1 MTEDDAYLAMIAVRQ
16 AKKVKN
22 TRSGASNLSLC
33 MSYVV
38 KRDTRAYSR
47 LPLPLLLKLIS
58 SKRIEQLSSTW
69 AHFKELCLL
78 FKMSPIA

>member
-1 MTEDDAYLAMIAVRQ
+1 MTEDDAYLAMIAVRR

-47 LPLPLLLKLIS
+47 LPLPLLEGLMTKNIVQELYFVDYKQILKRMYLNS
-58 SKRIEQLSSTW
+58 N
-69 AHFKELCLL
+69 
-78 FKMSPIA
+78 

>member
-47 LPLPLLLKLIS
+47 LPLPLVMGIVCFVRVSEGKVKVNITS
-58 SKRIEQLSSTW
+58 
-69 AHFKELCLL
+69 LC
-78 FKMSPIA
+78 KCQI

>member
-47 LPLPLLLKLIS
+47 LPLPLL
-58 SKRIEQLSSTW
+58 
-69 AHFKELCLL
+69 
-78 FKMSPIA
+78 

>member
-22 TRSGASNLSLC
+22 TCSGASNLSLC

-47 LPLPLLLKLIS
+47 LPLPLL
-58 SKRIEQLSSTW
+58 
-69 AHFKELCLL
+69 
-78 FKMSPIA
+78 